1 MKSAKLAS
9 AAAKAEELA
18 ELQRARA
25 KQDQALEERHQASL
39 AAQIARDFALG
50 EGPFS
55 IPITAPP
62 TNRTHIWVCMPAN

>member
-25 KQDQALEERHQASL
+25 KQDQELEERHQASL
-39 AAQIARDFALG
+39 AAQIARA

-62 TNRTHIWVCMPAN
+62 TNRMQIGVCVPAN